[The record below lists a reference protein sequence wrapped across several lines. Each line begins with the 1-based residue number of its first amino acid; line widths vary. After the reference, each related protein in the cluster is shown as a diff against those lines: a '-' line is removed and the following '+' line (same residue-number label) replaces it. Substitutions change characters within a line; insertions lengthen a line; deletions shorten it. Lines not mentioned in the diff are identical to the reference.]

1 MLILPI
7 NVILYK
13 MLYYKPTTVSSV
25 KRATVRVSVADG
37 CRKRRELG

>member
-1 MLILPI
+1 MLFYII
-7 NVILYK
+7 SNE